1 MGHKKN
7 KSMDFCKSGK
17 SPLAKTPDFSDQ
29 KQKDLYESSKE
40 YREHLKNKG
49 VTYDA
54 KTGKST
60 TKTDTSK
67 VSKEKLD
74 KVATKKMEKMPTLP
88 PKKLSTS
95 SYTREH
101 NEYKDHTSKKKAVL
115 PKKKAK
121 Y

>member
-1 MGHKKN
+1 MG
-7 KSMDFCKSGK
+7 KSMDYCKRG
-17 SPLAKTPDFSDQ
+17 PLTKTPDFSDQ

-40 YREHLKNKG
+40 YREHLKKKG

-60 TKTDTSK
+60 TKTNTSE

-74 KVATKKMEKMPTLP
+74 KVATKKPEKMEKMPTLG
-88 PKKLSTS
+88 PKKLSTG

-101 NEYKDHTSKKKAVL
+101 NEYKDHTSKIKAIQ
-115 PKKKAK
+115 PK
-121 Y
+121 